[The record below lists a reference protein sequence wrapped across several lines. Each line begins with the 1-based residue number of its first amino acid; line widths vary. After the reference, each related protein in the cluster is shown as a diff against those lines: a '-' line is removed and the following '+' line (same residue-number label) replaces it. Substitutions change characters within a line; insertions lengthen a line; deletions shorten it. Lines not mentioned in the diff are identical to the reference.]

1 MVVLNAWLSESH
13 SLQDRQG
20 AARRPRPTPN
30 PGSVALFDWLKRIG
44 GSGGHREPSGS
55 RTVEQLATLLG
66 MPVASLGGFEPA
78 YREFE
83 LAKRSGR
90 VRRIAA
96 PDRGTRDLQ
105 RTIARRLLSVPE
117 AHPDALGFVRG
128 RSALDHAARHSG
140 MEVVVRM
147 DLEDFFG
154 STSASRVMAFFRE
167 TWDKDA
173 TELLLRLTTFKG
185 ALPQG
190 APTSPSLSNLVNGRL
205 DLRLAGF
212 ARRRGAI
219 YSRYADDITFSLP
232 VNDGRLVSDL
242 IRLTK
247 AVVADDG
254 YRLHLRRKLHV
265 RRRHQ
270 RQLVSGLV
278 VNEWPR
284 LPRERRR
291 WLRAVEHRLATGKQS
306 SLGPDQLAGWRAYRH
321 SVGAPRSPDA
331 R

>member
-1 MVVLNAWLSESH
+1 
-13 SLQDRQG
+13 
-20 AARRPRPTPN
+20 
-30 PGSVALFDWLKRIG
+30 LFDRLKRFFADTG
-44 GSGGHREPSGS
+44 ERAPTGA
-55 RTVEQLATLLG
+55 RTAEQLAGLLA
-66 MPVASLGGFEPA
+66 MPVAALRGFQPA
-78 YREFE
+78 YREFQ
-83 LAKRSGR
+83 LAKRSGGM
-90 VRRIAA
+90 RRITA

-105 RTIARRLLSVPE
+105 RTIARRLLTVPP

-128 RSALDHAARHSG
+128 RSALEHAARHAG

-154 STSASRVMAFFRE
+154 STTVARVRAFFRE
-167 TWDKDA
+167 TWDQEA
-173 TELLLRLTTFKG
+173 TELLVALTTHRG

-190 APTSPSLSNLVNGRL
+190 APTSPSLSNLVNRRL

-212 ARRRGAI
+212 ARHRGAI

-232 VNDGRLVSDL
+232 VNDGGLVRDL

-247 AVVADDG
+247 SMVADAG

-278 VNEWPR
+278 VNDRPR

-291 WLRAVEHRLATGKQS
+291 WLRAVDHRLATGRPS
-306 SLGPDQLAGWRAYRH
+306 TLRPEQLAGWRAYRK
-321 SVGAPRSPDA
+321 SVETARDA
-331 R
+331 RDAPVNGGPAVS